1 MISFARGLSF
11 FLKMCMC
18 VCIHTHI
25 FRKIYIYFF
34 KNQDKED
41 QNIVFFQMNVW
52 SLQLIHVVKIS
63 PCWIG
68 DQVKWM
74 TNSLFYAALS
84 SEGWQYWGSM
94 VPNNAWQAVGKVTTK
109 KGKEEHAE
117 EMLKLV
123 LVSTFKIPELS
134 SRNF

>member
-1 MISFARGLSF
+1 MY
-11 FLKMCMC
+11 FL
-18 VCIHTHI
+18 
-25 FRKIYIYFF
+25 

-74 TNSLFYAALS
+74 TNLLFYAALS
-84 SEGWQYWGSM
+84 SEWWQYWGSM

-109 KGKEEHAE
+109 KDEEE
-117 EMLKLV
+117 NTGEMLKLV
-123 LVSTFKIPELS
+123 LISTFKVSELS